1 MLTASHSCAH
11 TRDRTH
17 VAPAGKTKRQEP
29 PLPLL
34 LVFVP
39 KAQTLTPEVK
49 QWKLLKFSSIEVA
62 DMATILSVR
71 TGADIQLALPLS
83 DTPPF
88 ATFLLATTIV
98 VIAGGGDEQSH
109 RVFLPGGEGGGHA
122 LFCGCPAPPG
132 NATARV
138 RGRLEL

>member
-1 MLTASHSCAH
+1 
-11 TRDRTH
+11 
-17 VAPAGKTKRQEP
+17 
-29 PLPLL
+29 
-34 LVFVP
+34 
-39 KAQTLTPEVK
+39 
-49 QWKLLKFSSIEVA
+49 
-62 DMATILSVR
+62 MATILSVR

-98 VIAGGGDEQSH
+98 VIAGGVDEQSH